1 MTNSSYKTNSPR
13 YLREFLD
20 YMSTI
25 KARSDN
31 TVFSYYEDIKL
42 FLRFLMTKGGDISG
56 KPFEEIDIADCPE
69 ALVRDVTLYDAMEFL
84 HFMNTERSNNP
95 RSRARRA
102 IAIRQFYK
110 YLTDQRQWFELSP
123 IAKLQLPTPKKSLPK
138 HLTLEQ
144 AQTLLKTEHSGKDTD
159 YFGVRDYCMM
169 TLFLNCGMR
178 LSELVSINVNDCRTT
193 KDPRTGEM
201 ISYLTIR
208 GKGDKERVVYLND
221 ACVAALGDYQQK
233 RGAFAEENPRLKFE
247 KAMFVSKQF
256 KRISNRRVQQIVED
270 ALSASGLADMG
281 FSVHKLRHTAATLM
295 YQNGVDVRVLQEVL
309 GHENLD
315 TTRIYTHVSNNQMR
329 QAMKMNPLS
338 QEAKAENKT
347 GRNGEATDESE
358 R

>member
-1 MTNSSYKTNSPR
+1 MGSNSYKTHAPR

-31 TVFSYYEDIKL
+31 TVSSYYEDIKL
-42 FLRFLMTKGGDISG
+42 FLRFLMTKGGVS
-56 KPFEEIDIADCPE
+56 FEEADIENCPE
-69 ALVRDVTLYDAMEFL
+69 SSVRNVTLYDAMEFL

-110 YLTDQRQWFELSP
+110 YLTDQRQWFEVSP

-144 AQTLLKTEHSGKDTD
+144 AQTLLKTENAGKDMD

-178 LSELVSINVNDCRTT
+178 LSELISINANDCRTT
-193 KDPRTGEM
+193 KDSSGEM

-221 ACVAALGDYQQK
+221 ACVAALEDYQQK
-233 RGAFAEENPRLKFE
+233 RGEFAEENPRLKFE

-315 TTRIYTHVSNNQMR
+315 TTRIYTHVSSNQMR
-329 QAMKMNPLS
+329 QAMKMNPLTK
-338 QEAKAENKT
+338 EAEKGIKTNK
-347 GRNGEATDESE
+347 ED
-358 R
+358 

>member
-1 MTNSSYKTNSPR
+1 MRNIGYKSHAPDI
-13 YLREFLD
+13 LRAFLD
-20 YMSTI
+20 YMSAI

-31 TVFSYYEDIKL
+31 TVSGYYEDIKL
-42 FLRFLMTKGGDISG
+42 FLRFLMQKNGLSG
-56 KPFEEIDIADCPE
+56 NLPFEEIDVADCPE
-69 ALVRDVTLYDAMEFL
+69 GIIRAVTLYDAMEFL

-110 YLTDQRQWFELSP
+110 YLTDQRQWFDVSP
-123 IAKLQLPTPKKSLPK
+123 IEKLQLPTPKKSLPK

-144 AQTLLKTEHSGKDTD
+144 AQALLKTESEVKD
-159 YFGVRDYCMM
+159 YFGVRDFCMM

-178 LSELVSINVNDCRTT
+178 LSELVSVNANDCQTT
-193 KDPRTGEM
+193 KDTMTGEQV
-201 ISYLTIR
+201 SYLIIR
-208 GKGDKERVVYLND
+208 GKGDKERVVYLNE
-221 ACVAALGDYQQK
+221 ACVSALDEYRQK
-233 RGAFAEENPRLKFE
+233 RSEFAEEKPRMKFE

-256 KRISNRRVQQIVED
+256 KRISARRVQQIAEA
-270 ALSASGLADMG
+270 ALSACGLSDMG

-329 QAMKMNPLS
+329 QAMMMNPLS
-338 QEAKAENKT
+338 QAEKSTDNKK
-347 GRNGEATDESE
+347 DD
-358 R
+358 

>member
-1 MTNSSYKTNSPR
+1 MPNSSYKTHAPR
-13 YLREFLD
+13 CLREFLD
-20 YMSTI
+20 YLSAI

-31 TVFSYYEDIKL
+31 TVGSYYEDIKL
-42 FLRFLMTKGGDISG
+42 FLRFLMQKSG
-56 KPFEEIDIADCPE
+56 SSGSVPETSFEQIDIADCPE
-69 ALVRDVTLYDAMEFL
+69 SLIRDVTLYDAMEFL
-84 HFMNTERSNNP
+84 HFMNSERSNNP

-123 IAKLQLPTPKKSLPK
+123 IAKLQLPAPKKSLPK

-144 AQTLLKTEHSGKDTD
+144 AQTLLKTQTEDAGKDKD
-159 YFGVRDYCMM
+159 YFGVRDFCMM

-178 LSELVSINVNDCRTT
+178 LSELVSINLNDCQST
-193 KDPRTGEM
+193 KDPRGGEQ
-201 ISYLTIR
+201 ITYLTVR
-208 GKGDKERVVYLND
+208 GKGDKERIVYLND
-221 ACVAALGDYQQK
+221 ACVSAMEKCRQK
-233 RGAFAEENPRLKFE
+233 RDALAEETPRLKYE

-295 YQNGVDVRVLQEVL
+295 YQNGVDVRILQEVL

-315 TTRIYTHVSNNQMR
+315 TTRIYTHVSSNQMR

-338 QEAKAENKT
+338 KEAKPDK
-347 GRNGEATDESE
+347 GD
-358 R
+358 